1 MIPETQ
7 LILNW
12 MWGGFGAYWLWNA
25 RHSGSSVTRE
35 ASWWR
40 VMRLGILALTFV
52 LLLSPWLRMGPLGR
66 RFVTET
72 DGVRVLG
79 VAMTAMG
86 IMLCIWARL
95 HLGKYWS
102 DKVVLK
108 VDHRLI
114 RSGPYRFLRHP
125 IYSGVLLGIAGTALA
140 IGEWRGVL
148 ALAVASVNYVFKAR
162 REERILAGQFG
173 EEFAEYTKHA
183 GFLAPRW

>member
-1 MIPETQ
+1 MMDRTQ

-12 MWGGFGAYWLWNA
+12 MWGALGLYWLWNA
-25 RHSGSSVTRE
+25 RRAGSSVTRE

-40 VMRLGILALTFV
+40 VMRLFLLAFIFV
-52 LLLSPWLRMGPLGR
+52 LLLSPWMRVGPLR
-66 RFVTET
+66 FRFVPSA
-72 DGVRVLG
+72 DVVRIVGVV
-79 VAMTAMG
+79 MTAFG
-86 IMLCIWARL
+86 IGLCVWARV

-114 RSGPYRFLRHP
+114 RSGPYQFLRHP

-148 ALAVASVNYVFKAR
+148 ALTLASVNYFFKAR
-162 REERILAGQFG
+162 REECILAAQFG
-173 EEFAEYTKHA
+173 QEFTDYTRQA
-183 GFLAPRW
+183 GFLAPR